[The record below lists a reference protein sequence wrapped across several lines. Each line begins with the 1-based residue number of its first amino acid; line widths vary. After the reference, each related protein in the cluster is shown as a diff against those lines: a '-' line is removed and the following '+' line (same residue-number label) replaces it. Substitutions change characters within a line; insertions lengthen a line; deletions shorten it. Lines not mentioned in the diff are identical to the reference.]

1 MLAVLES
8 SKCMWPTHLK
18 CYSGTGTSEHIYR
31 TLSILRDSC
40 LSSQPT
46 TTVIVCTRNR
56 AATLRRC
63 LEHISKLEYPNFTV
77 LVVDNGSKDLTAQIA
92 QDAGADYL
100 LVQQPGL
107 SRARNAGVRHS
118 STEIVAFID
127 DDAVPYPA
135 WLSKLVEFFD
145 DPNVMAVGGHYQ
157 PFDDP
162 VLPQGLAPLVLDK
175 TNPEWLPIAAFG
187 GIGDGCNMAFR
198 RSAFSVWRG
207 FDERMGRGA
216 EIDGGE
222 EHLGFATLTAK
233 GYRCVFAPA
242 AMVHHGYRSD
252 QNLPPETYHSSVAY
266 ALMLFK
272 ELPEQRSMLISH
284 LFRSALGGART
295 WRQHRYGDPESAT
308 GASAMAKLSGLLGGV
323 RLFLGAWRQGER
335 REPLLVSAAVQEQNS
350 QSA

>member
-1 MLAVLES
+1 
-8 SKCMWPTHLK
+8 
-18 CYSGTGTSEHIYR
+18 
-31 TLSILRDSC
+31 
-40 LSSQPT
+40 
-46 TTVIVCTRNR
+46 VIVCTRNR

-233 GYRCVFAPA
+233 GYRCVF
-242 AMVHHGYRSD
+242 
-252 QNLPPETYHSSVAY
+252 SSC
-266 ALMLFK
+266 
-272 ELPEQRSMLISH
+272 RN
-284 LFRSALGGART
+284 
-295 WRQHRYGDPESAT
+295 
-308 GASAMAKLSGLLGGV
+308 GASRLQKRPEPASRDLPFLSGV
-323 RLFLGAWRQGER
+323 RVDALQRIAGTALNANIPSFSFCAR
-335 REPLLVSAAVQEQNS
+335 RRPYVETTSLRGSRIGYWGISDGKAEWIARRSPTFSRSLAAG
-350 QSA
+350 